1 MQIMASRSVGM
12 VKCTAA
18 EPLLL
23 DGLEHT
29 SKFVV
34 HTKVLI
40 YSCWAHMCG
49 SVGRQGVH
57 VGGCLK
63 RAQ

>member
-1 MQIMASRSVGM
+1 M